1 MLILSRKVDEQIK
14 IGNDIT
20 ITIIEV
26 RGDQVKIGIA
36 APKSVRVFREEVYKE
51 IQKENL
57 AAASPLDLTQENT
70 PQGVAAL
77 ESLSTLSRM
86 ATGRKL

>member
-26 RGDQVKIGIA
+26 RGDQVKVGIA

-57 AAASPLDLTQENT
+57 AAASPLESSEDSQST
-70 PQGVAAL
+70 AAIK
-77 ESLSTLSRM
+77 SLSSLSQLAAR
-86 ATGRKL
+86 RK

>member
-26 RGDQVKIGIA
+26 RGDQVKVGIA

-57 AAASPLDLTQENT
+57 AAKESKPAT
-70 PQGVAAL
+70 
-77 ESLSTLSRM
+77 ESLSALSVLSHSIVSRETL
-86 ATGRKL
+86 